1 MQAGYDRLLAQGQA
15 DQAAALRVGQT
26 VERTDIADL
35 EAALTGLTAADV
47 HQLYTH
53 LLTAS
58 QHHLF
63 AFQNWSAR

>member
-1 MQAGYDRLLAQGQA
+1 V
-15 DQAAALRVGQT
+15 RVGQT
-26 VERTDIADL
+26 VERADIADL

>member
-1 MQAGYDRLLAQGQA
+1 MQACYDRLLAQGQA
-15 DQAAALRVGQT
+15 ARAAALRVGQT
-26 VERTDIADL
+26 VERADIADL
-35 EAALTGLTAADV
+35 EAALAGLTAADV